1 MWVFPMASRE
11 KMFKNGE
18 IQFLL
23 PPPKMTGG
31 EAKSEASVV
40 TVAVFHLLKVYLIC

>member
-1 MWVFPMASRE
+1 MWVFHMASRE

-23 PPPKMTGG
+23 PPKMTGG

-40 TVAVFHLLKVYLIC
+40 TVDVFHLLKIYLIC